1 MEPRNFRRTG
11 VLWLIR
17 RHLSNVLTYVTRRI
31 TTASLEAVIAAIH
44 WIERTAR
51 GFRNVEHFK
60 RAIS

>member
-1 MEPRNFRRTG
+1 